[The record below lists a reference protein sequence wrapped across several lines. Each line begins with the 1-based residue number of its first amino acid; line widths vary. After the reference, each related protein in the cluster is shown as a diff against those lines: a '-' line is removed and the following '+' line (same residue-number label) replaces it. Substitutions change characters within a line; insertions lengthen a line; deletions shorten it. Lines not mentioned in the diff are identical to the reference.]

1 MQCNTLKK
9 KKWGVKTKK
18 QDFKKQ
24 YTIFKEQ
31 YASIDTTKKSYIS
44 RIENGHTDIQLS
56 TLFRIFQGLGRKVSF
71 TIL

>member
-1 MQCNTLKK
+1 M
-9 KKWGVKTKK
+9 KTKK

-44 RIENGHTDIQLS
+44 RSEGIFSFSATNSFIIGKN
-56 TLFRIFQGLGRKVSF
+56 LFFLYCEKYF
-71 TIL
+71 TPNTI